1 MPFCVLEQNCRLVTQ
16 CVFYVK
22 SEKETKS
29 QGAFCHTLNEFCI
42 NWKEVRH
49 RELGRRCK
57 PTFQKK
63 KKCDK
68 KIAKDGV
75 QKRLWINA
83 NQLDSF
89 NCAAG

>member
-1 MPFCVLEQNCRLVTQ
+1 MQTYFS
-16 CVFYVK
+16 K
-22 SEKETKS
+22 
-29 QGAFCHTLNEFCI
+29 
-42 NWKEVRH
+42 
-49 RELGRRCK
+49 
-57 PTFQKK
+57 KK